1 MAKSKSPLT
10 DADLPNLNKLIRDC
24 EETLQLCAKCEAC
37 NLDLTPEREKTTD
50 QLDTARKLK
59 AAFFPTAK

>member
-1 MAKSKSPLT
+1 MAKTKSPLT
-10 DADLPNLNKLIRDC
+10 DADLPNLNRVIREC
-24 EETLQLCAKCEAC
+24 EETLRLCSQCEAC
-37 NLDLTPEREKTTD
+37 NLDVGPEREKTQD